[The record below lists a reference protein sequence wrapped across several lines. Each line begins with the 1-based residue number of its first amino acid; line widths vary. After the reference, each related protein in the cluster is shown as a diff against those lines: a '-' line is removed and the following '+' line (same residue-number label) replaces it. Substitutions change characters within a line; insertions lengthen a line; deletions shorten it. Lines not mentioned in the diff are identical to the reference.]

1 MKLSW
6 ALWWT
11 VTLIEALSFIALSAL
26 LLVRAEDAAG
36 AQQTTEL
43 RLLNVAILVF
53 AYLVPFAMVKSWVV
67 VYLFSNLGL
76 VSWRWF
82 RGHLGDKG

>member
-11 VTLIEALSFIALSAL
+11 VALIEVLSFIALSAL

-53 AYLVPFAMVKSWVV
+53 AYLIPFAIQVV
-67 VYLFSNLGL
+67 
-76 VSWRWF
+76 WF
-82 RGHLGDKG
+82 ILNKRAEKKVTHRP

>member
-11 VTLIEALSFIALSAL
+11 VTLIEVLSFIALSTL

-43 RLLNVAILVF
+43 RLLNVVILIF
-53 AYLVPFAMVKSWVV
+53 AYLIPFAIQVV
-67 VYLFSNLGL
+67 
-76 VSWRWF
+76 WF
-82 RGHLGDKG
+82 ILNKRAEKKATLRS

>member
-11 VTLIEALSFIALSAL
+11 VTLIEVLSFIALSAL

-36 AQQTTEL
+36 VQQTTEL

-53 AYLVPFAMVKSWVV
+53 AYLVPFAIQVV
-67 VYLFSNLGL
+67 
-76 VSWRWF
+76 WF
-82 RGHLGDKG
+82 ILNKRAEKKVTHRP

>member
-11 VTLIEALSFIALSAL
+11 VTLMEVLSFIALSAL

-43 RLLNVAILVF
+43 RLLNVVILVF
-53 AYLVPFAMVKSWVV
+53 SYLIPFAIQVV
-67 VYLFSNLGL
+67 
-76 VSWRWF
+76 WF
-82 RGHLGDKG
+82 ILNKRAEKKTTRRP

>member
-11 VTLIEALSFIALSAL
+11 VTLIEVLSFIALSAL

-36 AQQTTEL
+36 IQQTTEL

-53 AYLVPFAMVKSWVV
+53 AYLVPFAIQVV
-67 VYLFSNLGL
+67 
-76 VSWRWF
+76 WF
-82 RGHLGDKG
+82 ILNKRAEKKVTHRP

>member
-11 VTLIEALSFIALSAL
+11 VTLIEVLSFIALSTL

-43 RLLNVAILVF
+43 RLLNVVILIF
-53 AYLVPFAMVKSWVV
+53 AYLIPFAIQVV
-67 VYLFSNLGL
+67 
-76 VSWRWF
+76 WF
-82 RGHLGDKG
+82 ILNKRAEESV

>member
-11 VTLIEALSFIALSAL
+11 VTLIEVLSFIALSAL

-53 AYLVPFAMVKSWVV
+53 AYLVPFAIQVV
-67 VYLFSNLGL
+67 
-76 VSWRWF
+76 WF
-82 RGHLGDKG
+82 MLNKRAEKKVTHRP

>member
-1 MKLSW
+1 MEKVKLVKLSW

-11 VTLIEALSFIALSAL
+11 VTLIEVLSFIAFSAL

-53 AYLVPFAMVKSWVV
+53 AYLVPFAIQVV
-67 VYLFSNLGL
+67 
-76 VSWRWF
+76 WF
-82 RGHLGDKG
+82 ILNKRAEKKVTHRP

>member
-1 MKLSW
+1 MEKVKLVKLSW

-11 VTLIEALSFIALSAL
+11 VTLIEVLSFIALSAL

-53 AYLVPFAMVKSWVV
+53 AYLVPFAIQVV
-67 VYLFSNLGL
+67 
-76 VSWRWF
+76 WF
-82 RGHLGDKG
+82 ILNKRAEKKVTHRP

>member
-11 VTLIEALSFIALSAL
+11 VTLMEVLSFIALSAL

-53 AYLVPFAMVKSWVV
+53 AYLIPFAIQVV
-67 VYLFSNLGL
+67 
-76 VSWRWF
+76 WF
-82 RGHLGDKG
+82 ILNKRAEKKTTRSGHQGMRN

>member
-11 VTLIEALSFIALSAL
+11 VTLIEVLSFIALSAL

-36 AQQTTEL
+36 VQQTTEL

-53 AYLVPFAMVKSWVV
+53 AYLIPFAIQVV
-67 VYLFSNLGL
+67 
-76 VSWRWF
+76 WF
-82 RGHLGDKG
+82 ILNKRAEKKVTHRP

>member
-11 VTLIEALSFIALSAL
+11 VTLIEVLSFIALSAL

-36 AQQTTEL
+36 VQQTTEL

-53 AYLVPFAMVKSWVV
+53 SYLIPFAIQVV
-67 VYLFSNLGL
+67 
-76 VSWRWF
+76 WF
-82 RGHLGDKG
+82 ILNKRAEKKVTHRP

>member
-1 MKLSW
+1 VKLSW

-11 VTLIEALSFIALSAL
+11 VTLIEVLSFIALCAL

-36 AQQTTEL
+36 VQQTTEL

-53 AYLVPFAMVKSWVV
+53 AYLVPFAIQVV
-67 VYLFSNLGL
+67 
-76 VSWRWF
+76 WF
-82 RGHLGDKG
+82 ILNKRAEKKVTHRP

>member
-1 MKLSW
+1 MEKVKLVKLSW

-11 VTLIEALSFIALSAL
+11 VTLIEVLSFIALSAL

-36 AQQTTEL
+36 AQQITEL

-53 AYLVPFAMVKSWVV
+53 AYLVPFAIQVV
-67 VYLFSNLGL
+67 
-76 VSWRWF
+76 WF
-82 RGHLGDKG
+82 ILNKRAEKKVTHRP

>member
-1 MKLSW
+1 MEKVKLVKLSW

-11 VTLIEALSFIALSAL
+11 VTLIEVLSFIALSAL

-53 AYLVPFAMVKSWVV
+53 AYLVPFAIQVVWFILNKRAVKKVTH
-67 VYLFSNLGL
+67 
-76 VSWRWF
+76 RP
-82 RGHLGDKG
+82 

>member
-11 VTLIEALSFIALSAL
+11 VTLIEVLSFIALSAL

-36 AQQTTEL
+36 VQETTEL

-53 AYLVPFAMVKSWVV
+53 AYLVPFAIQVV
-67 VYLFSNLGL
+67 
-76 VSWRWF
+76 WF
-82 RGHLGDKG
+82 ILNKRAEKKVTHRP

>member
-11 VTLIEALSFIALSAL
+11 VTLMEVLSFIALSTL

-43 RLLNVAILVF
+43 RLLNVIILIF
-53 AYLVPFAMVKSWVV
+53 AYLVPFAIQVV
-67 VYLFSNLGL
+67 
-76 VSWRWF
+76 WF
-82 RGHLGDKG
+82 ILNKHAEKKATRRP

>member
-1 MKLSW
+1 ME
-6 ALWWT
+6 
-11 VTLIEALSFIALSAL
+11 VLSFIALSAL

-53 AYLVPFAMVKSWVV
+53 AYLIPFAIQVV
-67 VYLFSNLGL
+67 
-76 VSWRWF
+76 WF
-82 RGHLGDKG
+82 ILNKRAEKKTTRRP

>member
-11 VTLIEALSFIALSAL
+11 VTLIEVLSFIALSAL
-26 LLVRAEDAAG
+26 LLVRVEDAAG
-36 AQQTTEL
+36 VQQTTEL

-53 AYLVPFAMVKSWVV
+53 AYLVPFAIQVV
-67 VYLFSNLGL
+67 
-76 VSWRWF
+76 WF
-82 RGHLGDKG
+82 ILNKRAEKKVTHRP

>member
-1 MKLSW
+1 MEKVKLVKLSW

-11 VTLIEALSFIALSAL
+11 VTLIEVLSFIALSAL

-53 AYLVPFAMVKSWVV
+53 AYLVPFAIQVV
-67 VYLFSNLGL
+67 
-76 VSWRWF
+76 WF
-82 RGHLGDKG
+82 ILNKGAEKKATHCP

>member
-11 VTLIEALSFIALSAL
+11 VTLIEVLSFIALSAL

-53 AYLVPFAMVKSWVV
+53 AYLIPFAIQVVWFILNKRVKKKATH
-67 VYLFSNLGL
+67 
-76 VSWRWF
+76 RP
-82 RGHLGDKG
+82 

>member
-6 ALWWT
+6 TLWWT
-11 VTLIEALSFIALSAL
+11 VTLIEVLSFIALSAL

-53 AYLVPFAMVKSWVV
+53 AYLIPFAIQVV
-67 VYLFSNLGL
+67 
-76 VSWRWF
+76 WF
-82 RGHLGDKG
+82 ILNKRAEKKVTHRP

>member
-1 MKLSW
+1 MEKVKLVKLSW

-11 VTLIEALSFIALSAL
+11 VTLIEVLSFIALSAL

-36 AQQTTEL
+36 AQQITEL

-53 AYLVPFAMVKSWVV
+53 AYLVPFAIQVV
-67 VYLFSNLGL
+67 
-76 VSWRWF
+76 WF
-82 RGHLGDKG
+82 ILNKGAEKKAPHCP

>member
-11 VTLIEALSFIALSAL
+11 VTLIEVLSFIALSAL

-53 AYLVPFAMVKSWVV
+53 AYLVPFAVQVV
-67 VYLFSNLGL
+67 
-76 VSWRWF
+76 WF
-82 RGHLGDKG
+82 IWNKRAEKKVTHRP

>member
-1 MKLSW
+1 MEKVKLVKLSW

-11 VTLIEALSFIALSAL
+11 VTLIEVLSFIALSAL

-36 AQQTTEL
+36 AQQITEL

-53 AYLVPFAMVKSWVV
+53 AYLVPFAIQVV
-67 VYLFSNLGL
+67 
-76 VSWRWF
+76 WF
-82 RGHLGDKG
+82 ILNKGAEKKATHCP

>member
-1 MKLSW
+1 MEKVKLVKLSW

-11 VTLIEALSFIALSAL
+11 VTLIEVLSFIALSAL

-53 AYLVPFAMVKSWVV
+53 AYLIPFAIQVV
-67 VYLFSNLGL
+67 
-76 VSWRWF
+76 WF
-82 RGHLGDKG
+82 ILNKRAEKKVTHRP

>member
-6 ALWWT
+6 TLWWT
-11 VTLIEALSFIALSAL
+11 ITLIEVLSFIALSAL

-53 AYLVPFAMVKSWVV
+53 AYLAPFAIQVV
-67 VYLFSNLGL
+67 
-76 VSWRWF
+76 WF
-82 RGHLGDKG
+82 ILNKRAEKKVTHRP

>member
-11 VTLIEALSFIALSAL
+11 VTLIEVLSFIALSTL

-43 RLLNVAILVF
+43 RLLNVVILIF
-53 AYLVPFAMVKSWVV
+53 AYLIPFAIQVV
-67 VYLFSNLGL
+67 
-76 VSWRWF
+76 WF
-82 RGHLGDKG
+82 ILNKRAEKKATRRP

>member
-11 VTLIEALSFIALSAL
+11 VTLIEVLSFIALSAL

-36 AQQTTEL
+36 VQQTTEL
-43 RLLNVAILVF
+43 RLLNVAILVV
-53 AYLVPFAMVKSWVV
+53 AYLVPFAIQVV
-67 VYLFSNLGL
+67 
-76 VSWRWF
+76 WF
-82 RGHLGDKG
+82 ILNKRAEKKVTHRP

>member
-1 MKLSW
+1 VKLSW

-11 VTLIEALSFIALSAL
+11 VTLIEVLSFIALSTL

-43 RLLNVAILVF
+43 RLLNVVILIF
-53 AYLVPFAMVKSWVV
+53 AYLIPFAIQVV
-67 VYLFSNLGL
+67 
-76 VSWRWF
+76 WF
-82 RGHLGDKG
+82 ILNKRAEKKATRRP

>member
-1 MKLSW
+1 ME
-6 ALWWT
+6 
-11 VTLIEALSFIALSAL
+11 VLSFIALSAL

-53 AYLVPFAMVKSWVV
+53 AYLIPFAIQVV
-67 VYLFSNLGL
+67 
-76 VSWRWF
+76 WF
-82 RGHLGDKG
+82 ILNKRTEKKVTHRP

>member
-11 VTLIEALSFIALSAL
+11 VTLMEVLSFIALSAL

-43 RLLNVAILVF
+43 RLLNVVILVF
-53 AYLVPFAMVKSWVV
+53 AYLIPFAIQVV
-67 VYLFSNLGL
+67 
-76 VSWRWF
+76 WF
-82 RGHLGDKG
+82 ILNKRAEKKTTRRP